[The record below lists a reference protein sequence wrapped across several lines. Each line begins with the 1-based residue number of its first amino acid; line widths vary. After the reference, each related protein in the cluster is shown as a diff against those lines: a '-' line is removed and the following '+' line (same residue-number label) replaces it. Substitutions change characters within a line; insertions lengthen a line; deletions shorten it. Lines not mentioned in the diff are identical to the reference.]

1 MMVLGWDLP
10 SAAVY
15 ATGAAVIGVAAAAA
29 QFYWRWRLNR
39 WARSQGMTLVSF
51 RGAASFEGPQK
62 FLRSD
67 NQGAFRVELR
77 TRNGAPR
84 FAWGTFGSFWGFVF
98 GEPIADVQW
107 DSDR

>member
-1 MMVLGWDLP
+1 MAFGWDLP
-10 SAAVY
+10 SSIPLP
-15 ATGAAVIGVAAAAA
+15 TGTAGVAAALVAA
-29 QFYWRWRLNR
+29 RFYWRWRLSR